1 MVEPFQYP
9 ETPRVP
15 QQCPIILVHGT
26 WGRGFFANDSVK
38 EMSKYSARGRKRWFE
53 DGSEFRQALQLA
65 LHHEPV
71 EYSIRTLLWSGG
83 NSVHARDAAA
93 VSLAAE
99 LEKDLERPG
108 VAPVVIAHSHGGN
121 VALRA
126 FQYLKSDP
134 SRIRVITLATPFLR
148 VFARESV
155 DLSFT
160 IWILIWGAIFGVVF
174 TSVTA
179 LILFA
184 STTAAGLASPT
195 SIYALLLVDLVGAAL
210 VSVLLVRQLIAV
222 FVNPRSGPE
231 NTRSR
236 AVNVQQAAFYPS
248 VDASGPPILIIRGV
262 DDEASLA
269 LAAGSIGS
277 RLSSLFLLSVIPTLY
292 GVGLSLIF
300 LLVVLLNLDE
310 QRGQLLELM
319 VAIAGSLGAFVFLML
334 PGMFKSTFGKEFL
347 TTAFVCEIAAD
358 SAPDARGSVD
368 AVTLSPSK
376 PPASWQLR
384 HGIYSHP
391 ECVNEIVR
399 WLRKTR

>member
-15 QQCPIILVHGT
+15 QRCPIILVHGT

-38 EMSKYSARGRKRWFE
+38 ELSKNSARERKRWFE

-71 EYSIRTLLWSGG
+71 EYSIRTLLWSGD

-99 LEKDLERPG
+99 LEKDLGRPDN
-108 VAPVVIAHSHGGN
+108 APVVIAHSHGGN

-134 SRIRVITLATPFLR
+134 SRIRVITMATPFLR

-195 SIYALLLVDLVGAAL
+195 SIYALLLVGLVGAAV
-210 VSVLLVRQLIAV
+210 VSVILVRQLIAV
-222 FVNPRSGPE
+222 FVNPRSGPKD
-231 NTRSR
+231 R
-236 AVNVQQAAFYPS
+236 AVDVQQAAFYPS
-248 VDASGPPILIIRGV
+248 VGASGPPILVIRGV

-269 LAAGSIGS
+269 LAAGLIGS

-292 GVGLSLIF
+292 AIGLLLIF
-300 LLVVLLNLDE
+300 VLVVLRNLDE
-310 QRGQLLELM
+310 QRGELLELM
-319 VAIAGSLGAFVFLML
+319 VAIVGSLGAFVFLML

-347 TTAFVCEIAAD
+347 TTAFVCDIAAD
-358 SAPDARGSVD
+358 SAPDTQGSIE

-391 ECVNEIVR
+391 QCVNEIVS
-399 WLRKTR
+399 WLRKSR

>member
-1 MVEPFQYP
+1 MG
-9 ETPRVP
+9 
-15 QQCPIILVHGT
+15 HGA
-26 WGRGFFANDSVK
+26 ANDSVK
-38 EMSKYSARGRKRWFE
+38 ETSKNSARERKRWFE
-53 DGSEFRQALQLA
+53 DGSEFRKALQLA

-71 EYSIRTLLWSGG
+71 EYSIRALLWSGG

-99 LEKDLERPG
+99 LEKDLGRPDN
-108 VAPVVIAHSHGGN
+108 APVVIAHSHGGN

-134 SRIRVITLATPFLR
+134 SRIRVITMATPFLR

-195 SIYALLLVDLVGAAL
+195 SIYALLLVGLVGAAL

-222 FVNPRSGPE
+222 FVNPRSGPKD
-231 NTRSR
+231 R
-236 AVNVQQAAFYPS
+236 AVDVQQAAFYPS
-248 VDASGPPILIIRGV
+248 VGASGPPILVIRGV

-292 GVGLSLIF
+292 AIGLLLIF
-300 LLVVLLNLDE
+300 VLVVLRNLDE
-310 QRGQLLELM
+310 QRGELLELM
-319 VAIAGSLGAFVFLML
+319 VAIVGSLGAFVFLML

-347 TTAFVCEIAAD
+347 TTAFVCDIAAD
-358 SAPDARGSVD
+358 SAPDTQGSIE

-391 ECVNEIVR
+391 QCVNEIVS
-399 WLRKTR
+399 WLRKSR